1 MRRTVITFE
10 AIVEMDVPDDI
21 IGSDEDMEEYLEE
34 KLNTFVEEV
43 KSIQL
48 WDVVE

>member
-10 AIVEMDVPDDI
+10 AIVEMDVPNDI
-21 IGSDEDMEEYLEE
+21 IGSDEDMEEYLED
-34 KLNTFVEEV
+34 KLNTFAEEV
-43 KSIQL
+43 KSIQI